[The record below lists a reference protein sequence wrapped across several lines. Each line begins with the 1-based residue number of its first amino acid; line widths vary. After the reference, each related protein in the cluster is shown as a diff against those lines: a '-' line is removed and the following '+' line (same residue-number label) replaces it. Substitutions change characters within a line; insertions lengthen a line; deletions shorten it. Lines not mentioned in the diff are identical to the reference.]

1 MIFQTCEHSIAEK
14 VQPDLAEFPSLLEET
29 LWKPQEHFLKQAR
42 QADQHRPLYSRS
54 RSVLVSKTGF

>member
-29 LWKPQEHFLKQAR
+29 LWKPQEHFLSNRQDKQTNT
-42 QADQHRPLYSRS
+42 DLFTPGPGLC
-54 RSVLVSKTGF
+54 